1 MAGAV
6 IFAYDGS
13 DLAKAAIAAAGR
25 ELAPG
30 RDAFVVT
37 VWQPVNVGFVSSLP
51 VRAQQAEE
59 VGRAARLTANEGATL
74 ADAAGF
80 NARGVAIEAAP
91 TWQGIVQAADE
102 HDASLIVLG
111 PHRRNGLLGH
121 LQGSVAAAVVAH
133 TTTPVLIIPERVGGR
148 VVTPS
153 LVETVA
159 RTAG

>member
-111 PHRRNGLLGH
+111 SHGHTGLGSVLM
-121 LQGSVAAAVVAH
+121 GSVATAVTHHSKRA
-133 TTTPVLIIPERVGGR
+133 VLIVH
-148 VVTPS
+148 
-153 LVETVA
+153 
-159 RTAG
+159 

>member
-37 VWQPVNVGFVSSLP
+37 VWQPVNVGFVASLP

-59 VGRAARLTANEGATL
+59 VGRAAKLTANEGATL

-80 NARGVAIEAAP
+80 NARGLAVEAAP
-91 TWQGIVQAADE
+91 TWQGIVEAADE

-111 PHRRNGLLGH
+111 SHGHTGLGSVLM
-121 LQGSVAAAVVAH
+121 GSVATAVTHHSKRA
-133 TTTPVLIIPERVGGR
+133 VLIVH
-148 VVTPS
+148 
-153 LVETVA
+153 
-159 RTAG
+159 